1 MKKTISLFLL
11 TFFFAVN
18 AQQTANRFFYELTF
32 KPKKDSTRTEKVMT
46 SLDIVPEKSIYQDFT
61 VPAQDSIIKMEV
73 EAMEKNGVWK
83 DIMKSIRMPK
93 FSHKIEK
100 KYPDM
105 KVTYSDQISMKRF
118 GYEEA
123 DKLSWTILPQKEKI
137 GEYNTQKA
145 TTEYGGRKWTAWFTT
160 EIPFPDGPYK
170 FGGLP
175 GLIVKVEDDKQNYS
189 WTLKGNK
196 KIANWEEQSYAE
208 KINAKYGMSQNV
220 VVVARDK
227 FEKSLENFKADPL
240 AEMRPYMTPEMM
252 GRKMPGSDK
261 TVGEFIKDQ
270 EKFAKDFYGSNNN
283 PIEIA
288 QPSAKKK

>member
-11 TFFFAVN
+11 TLFVALN

-123 DKLSWTILPQKEKI
+123 DKMSWTILPQKEKI
-137 GEYNTQKA
+137 GEYPTQKA

-170 FGGLP
+170 FAGLP
-175 GLIVKVEDDKQNYS
+175 GLIVKVEDDQQNYS